1 MSDFV
6 GSRYDK
12 QEDFQVLLSK
22 KDHRESPQHKHYLWM
37 AHWTKASSSAEPEN
51 NITNP
56 LEDINKG
63 KTTKHSDTLPYEF
76 MKSTIAERL
85 MVGVSRRSASMQH
98 AQQFNSSMWGVAHH
112 VCNDLGPKNNE
123 HVDEPF
129 EKSMKKNAVNL
140 HARAVVSETYSVHK
154 LSELPLD
161 FQKLGSSED
170 PSSDWS
176 HFPMFEINRKIDNI
190 LNPKRRSSLGPASLN
205 LNMSAPHV
213 MALSP
218 QEYRMNSHQI
228 ADEDMEMCKSAR
240 AFASHIED
248 PAGLNSDPSGQKLK
262 RKLLDTMSCSCSKDD
277 NESSDC
283 PIDDQHTS
291 HYFAKANHELPCAS
305 NEKKLTSAA
314 NNNNRIVSSAF
325 HNLKTRRS
333 AVRKQQY
340 EAEAMFCA
348 PLLGREFQ
356 NEPITISNNR
366 KKDGENFHEMYK
378 SHGKAVS
385 CSLQPYEQQHLK
397 TQRVE
402 SAANLKG
409 CMLSDQSPNKLTE
422 KSKSNGELLAHGAK
436 SKEIYTGS
444 CNQRGPC
451 LFEKLTIPSKSH
463 GAYPKNSTS
472 SGKSSGFGVCMYGTN
487 IGSQLFGGQNQ
498 SSTKTETLYSDTLIR
513 SKSSAGLASV
523 PAQKDYGCPGE
534 TKSEQ
539 LVTTPQRG
547 DSRFSKDDTFHN
559 VSQNHD
565 VSSKA
570 TIASKQSCM
579 PGTRITNLDLII
591 SQMSRMRKQIS
602 SGMVQPPI
610 GAEPSDRWLKRLQL
624 DISDPDIPGSK
635 RPKIGVSPPLGQTK
649 CLFDM
654 ALPCNKI
661 DGEMIGRAKEDQGLD
676 EGNNELEDKQETSSV
691 PAKSMNSWIGR
702 WCQSGTSVFHE
713 DPGQGRQETKPD
725 QPSEELEG
733 QFPSIAAMAMM
744 GRVMN
749 KLRPCEHQKKG
760 PFVVWKTD

>member
-436 SKEIYTGS
+436 SKEIYTG
-444 CNQRGPC
+444 
-451 LFEKLTIPSKSH
+451 
-463 GAYPKNSTS
+463 
-472 SGKSSGFGVCMYGTN
+472 KSSGFGVCMYGTN

-559 VSQNHD
+559 
-565 VSSKA
+565 
-570 TIASKQSCM
+570 
-579 PGTRITNLDLII
+579 
-591 SQMSRMRKQIS
+591 
-602 SGMVQPPI
+602 
-610 GAEPSDRWLKRLQL
+610 
-624 DISDPDIPGSK
+624 
-635 RPKIGVSPPLGQTK
+635 
-649 CLFDM
+649 
-654 ALPCNKI
+654 I

>member
-22 KDHRESPQHKHYLWM
+22 KDHRESPQRKHYLWM
-37 AHWTKASSSAEPEN
+37 AHWAKASSSAEPEN
-51 NITNP
+51 NISNL

-63 KTTKHSDTLPYEF
+63 KTTKHSDTLPHEF

-85 MVGVSRRSASMQH
+85 MVGVSRGSASMQH

-112 VCNDLGPKNNE
+112 VRNDLGAKNNK
-123 HVDEPF
+123 HIDESF

-176 HFPMFEINRKIDNI
+176 HFPMFEINRRIDNI

-205 LNMSAPHV
+205 LNMSASHV
-213 MALSP
+213 MALSS

-228 ADEDMEMCKSAR
+228 ADENMEMCKSAR
-240 AFASHIED
+240 AFASRIED
-248 PAGLNSDPSGQKLK
+248 PAGLNSDPSGKKLK

-291 HYFAKANHELPCAS
+291 HYFAKAKHELPCAS
-305 NEKKLTSAA
+305 NEKKFTFAA

-333 AVRKQQY
+333 AVLKQQND
-340 EAEAMFCA
+340 AEAMFCA
-348 PLLGREFQ
+348 PVLGREFQ

-366 KKDGENFHEMYK
+366 KKNGENFHETYK

-397 TQRVE
+397 TQRAE

-409 CMLSDQSPNKLTE
+409 CMLSDQSANKLTE
-422 KSKSNGELLAHGAK
+422 KSKSNGK
-436 SKEIYTGS
+436 S
-444 CNQRGPC
+444 N
-451 LFEKLTIPSKSH
+451 
-463 GAYPKNSTS
+463 
-472 SGKSSGFGVCMYGTN
+472 GFGVCMYGTN
-487 IGSQLFGGQNQ
+487 IGSQLFGAQNQ

-513 SKSSAGLASV
+513 SKSSAGIASL

-534 TKSEQ
+534 AKSEQ

-547 DSRFSKDDTFHN
+547 DSRFSKDDIFHN
-559 VSQNHD
+559 VSENHD

-579 PGTRITNLDLII
+579 PGTRITNLDLIL
-591 SQMSRMRKQIS
+591 SQMSRMRNQIS
-602 SGMVQPPI
+602 IGMVQPPI

-624 DISDPDIPGSK
+624 DISDPDVPGSK
-635 RPKIGVSPPLGQTK
+635 RPKIGDSPPLGQTK
-649 CLFDM
+649 CFFDM
-654 ALPCNKI
+654 AVPCNKI
-661 DGEMIGRAKEDQGLD
+661 DGEMISRAKENQGLD
-676 EGNNELEDKQETSSV
+676 EGNNELQDKQESCSV

-702 WCQSGTSVFHE
+702 WCQGGTSVFHE
-713 DPGQGRQETKPD
+713 DRGQGRQETKPD

-749 KLRPCEHQKKG
+749 KLRPCEHLKKG